1 MLDRALKKRSDIQS
15 FLQKNLSEPD
25 PHKRIPEDDFL
36 TFEDWRLLVELR
48 EALEPLYRQ
57 TIRAQGWA
65 KNGSHGALWEILV
78 VPETLPEYLQLV
90 GEVVNLSKYSTTPP
104 HRLEALSEDSRQYF
118 RLSITNA

>member
-25 PHKRIPEDDFL
+25 PHKRIPEDDVL

-57 TIRAQGWA
+57 TIRAHGWA
-65 KNGSHGALWEILV
+65 KNGSHGALWELLV

-90 GEVVNLSKYSTTPP
+90 GEVVNL
-104 HRLEALSEDSRQYF
+104 
-118 RLSITNA
+118 